1 MSIVGVYDRTIYYNP
16 TDKYCVIRVK
26 SNDQSIPQQARS
38 AYQHRDNMIRFI
50 AVGHEL
56 PRTDKVSM
64 LLDGEWKDGKHGF
77 QLQVDR
83 FEEIVPQTVEGV
95 RGYLASRLVKG
106 VGPKIANMIVDRFG
120 ADSLAVIEHEP
131 EKLLEIRGITENK
144 LEEIKRTFA
153 ESRSLQNLMVLLS
166 PFQISPA
173 AATKIYDHFGARAV
187 EILQENPFELCQVS
201 GFGFR
206 RVDDIVLK
214 NGMAFNSPHRIRGA
228 VFAALEKQ
236 RVDGGHLY
244 LSEDGLKKT
253 TARLLNEKQPIPSL
267 GVKPG
272 EIAKVME
279 DMVLR
284 GEIVCAGGHYYQ
296 MHIFAQEDETA
307 RKIAEILTVKPQV
320 VDITAALE
328 HIRSNLGINLS
339 QRQCEAVYMAFRSNL
354 SIITGSPGTGKT
366 TVLKAIIEVFRQI
379 CPGGEIML
387 AAPTGRAS
395 RRMAES
401 TGFLQAKTLHSL
413 LGLMGEDAI
422 PGNKKQEPL
431 NADLIIVDESSMIDM
446 WLARQFFNRIA
457 PGTKV
462 VLVGDVDQLQS
473 VGAGDVFRE
482 LINSRLIPVTVLNQI
497 FRQSKGSR
505 IATNA
510 QRVNAGDVKL
520 DYGEDFQFIRSD
532 TQEATADTICR
543 IYLEMISRY
552 GVEKVQILSP
562 YRTEGAASTDQL
574 NLVIREIVNPYREEE
589 PDIKVGSQFF
599 RVGDKVMQRQNNS
612 KASNGDIGYIRSIT
626 RNDKGALLV
635 NIQFSDT
642 RQASYELE
650 DMGHMELA
658 YATTIHKAM
667 GSEFEYVI
675 MPVIRSHAIMLC
687 RNVFYTAITR
697 AKKQVVLV
705 GQKATLMMAI
715 HKNVVGKRN
724 TMLGER
730 TAKYMQALAAKQEQM
745 KKAS

>member
-16 TDKYCVIRVK
+16 TNKYCVIRVK
-26 SNDQSIPQQARS
+26 SADQSIPQQARS

-64 LLDGEWKDGKHGF
+64 LLEGEWKDGKHGF

-106 VGPKIANMIVDRFG
+106 VGPKIANLIVDRFG
-120 ADSLAVIEHEP
+120 ADALSVIENNP
-131 EKLLEIRGITENK
+131 ERLLEINGITENK
-144 LEEIKRTFA
+144 LEEIKRTFE

-166 PFQISPA
+166 PFQITPA
-173 AATKIYDHFGARAV
+173 TATKIYDHFGARAV
-187 EILQENPFELCQVS
+187 DILQENPFELCRVS

-214 NGMAFNSPHRIRGA
+214 NGMAFNSPKRIRGA

-236 RVDGGHLY
+236 RVENGHLY
-244 LSEDGLKKT
+244 LPEEGLKKT
-253 TARLLNEKQPIPSL
+253 TARLLNEKQPIPQL
-267 GVKPG
+267 GVKPA
-272 EIAKVME
+272 EIARVIE

-284 GEIVCAGGHYYQ
+284 GEIVCAAGHYYQ

-307 RKIAEILTVKPQV
+307 RKIAELASVKPEP
-320 VDITAALE
+320 VDITPALE
-328 HIRSNLGINLS
+328 HIRSNLGITLS

-366 TVLKAIIEVFRQI
+366 TVLKAIIEVFRLI
-379 CPGGEIML
+379 CPGREILL

-401 TGFLQAKTLHSL
+401 TGFLAAKTLHSL
-413 LGLMGEDAI
+413 LELMGEDAI
-422 PGNKKQEPL
+422 PGTRILKPL
-431 NADLIIVDESSMIDM
+431 EAGLIIIDESSMMDM
-446 WLARQFFNRIA
+446 WLARQFFNRIN
-457 PGTKV
+457 PGTRV

-482 LINSRLIPVTVLNQI
+482 LINSRTLPVTVLNQV
-497 FRQSKGSR
+497 FRQSGGSK

-510 QRVNAGDVKL
+510 IKINAGDVKL
-520 DYGEDFQFIRSD
+520 DYGVDFQFIRSD
-532 TQEATADTICR
+532 TQEAAADTICR
-543 IYLEMISRY
+543 IYLDMVARY
-552 GVEKVQILSP
+552 GVERVQILSP

-574 NLVIREIVNPYREEE
+574 NLVIREIVNPYRDDM
-589 PDIKVGSQFF
+589 PDIKVGNQFF

-626 RNDKGALLV
+626 KNAKGAIQV
-635 NIQFSDT
+635 GVQFSDS
-642 RQASYELE
+642 RQATYELE

-658 YATTIHKAM
+658 YAITIHKAM
-667 GSEFEYVI
+667 GSEFDFVI

-687 RNVFYTAITR
+687 RNILYTAITR
-697 AKKQVVLV
+697 AKKQVIMV
-705 GQKATLMMAI
+705 GQKTTLMVTI
-715 HKNVVGKRN
+715 HKNVVGRRN

-730 TAKYMQALAAKQEQM
+730 IAKYLQTFTTKQDQM